1 MVQDPKLAL
10 LRANIKVFGA
20 GVSES
25 LDYLKK
31 IIAVIFPLFLCDYK
45 AKKFSAF
52 VRFILKWLNFHEI
65 IFFILFIVELIRA
78 KKAAMAQAAAATPAG
93 TKKV

>member
-1 MVQDPKLAL
+1 M
-10 LRANIKVFGA
+10 FGA

-31 IIAVIFPLFLCDYK
+31 NYAVIFPLFLCDYK

-65 IFFILFIVELIRA
+65 FFILFILELIRA
-78 KKAAMAQAAAATPAG
+78 KKAAMAQAATATPAG